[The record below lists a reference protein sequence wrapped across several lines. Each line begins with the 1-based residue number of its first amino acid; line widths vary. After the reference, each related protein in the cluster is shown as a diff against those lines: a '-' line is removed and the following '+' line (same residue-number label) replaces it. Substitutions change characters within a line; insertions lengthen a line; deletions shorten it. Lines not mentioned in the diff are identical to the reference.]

1 VGYVYEDISKKLIK
15 FNSQGNQF
23 STAFWF
29 EEGIPCV
36 NLQGKILR
44 KNTEE
49 TMLYLRS
56 NDREITCIT
65 VEPNEAVNQIKIP
78 ISVVIIDG
86 NSIGDFT
93 DFASKGLL
101 AVSKDGILNTY
112 PQISTTLSDF

>member
-1 VGYVYEDISKKLIK
+1 
-15 FNSQGNQF
+15 
-23 STAFWF
+23 
-29 EEGIPCV
+29 
-36 NLQGKILR
+36 
-44 KNTEE
+44 
-49 TMLYLRS
+49 MLYLRS